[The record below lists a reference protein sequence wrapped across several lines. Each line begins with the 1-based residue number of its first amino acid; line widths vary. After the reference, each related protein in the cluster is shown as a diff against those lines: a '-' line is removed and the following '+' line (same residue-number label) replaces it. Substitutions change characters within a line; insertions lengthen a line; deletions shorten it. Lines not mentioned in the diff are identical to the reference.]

1 MSGTIDVGFAN
12 SARLPSRTPYISP
25 VQSKVQMFKDQ
36 RAESEILLGNKQL
49 LAIFF
54 VLAILL
60 GVSFTA
66 GYMVGRSLGEKK
78 VAERTVAGGAKSAVA
93 DSTLSGGETH
103 NVDPASAPAESVKT
117 PAPDSSF
124 AAGGESASASAST
137 RSREDDTA
145 DTGVKP
151 KPAKHVVANGD
162 SENEAPVTS
171 PSGRSIYLQVAALK
185 RSDAEAVARVLVRKG
200 FEARIAPKP
209 GTQYYRVLV
218 GPVKD
223 AGDLNTTRD
232 ALKSKGFREVF
243 VQHL

>member
-1 MSGTIDVGFAN
+1 
-12 SARLPSRTPYISP
+12 
-25 VQSKVQMFKDQ
+25 MFKDQ

-49 LAIFF
+49 LAVFF

-66 GYMVGRSLGEKK
+66 GYMVGRSLGGKK
-78 VAERTVAGGAKSAVA
+78 VAERTVAGGAKSAIA

-103 NVDPASAPAESVKT
+103 NVDPASAPTESVKA
-117 PAPDSSF
+117 PAPDSSSF
-124 AAGGESASASAST
+124 AGGGESASIST
-137 RSREDDTA
+137 SVRSREGEATDI
-145 DTGVKP
+145 GVKP
-151 KPAKHVVANGD
+151 RPTKRVIANGD
-162 SENEAPVTS
+162 SETEAPPVAST
-171 PSGRSIYLQVAALK
+171 GRNIYLQVAALS
-185 RSDAEAVARVLVRKG
+185 RSDAEAVARVLVKKG